1 MRSLKNIVRIVF
13 FVSFFNLILSSSNG
27 IQFVYNVEIKGISIV
42 TGNVGKCTLNI
53 DKDEDNTFSINIVTK
68 TTNLAKLLYP
78 YIDEI
83 NIKTD
88 SLYSLLFFSQ
98 KLKPS
103 NKTINVQVDTVNK
116 EIIRNNKIQGF
127 YSDSLYS
134 PFSII
139 PLLRNQ
145 NLNINDQ
152 FSFDLLSSKR
162 IKKIILNVFE
172 SKPISVPYGKF
183 QCVSLKPI
191 SSDFKIKNNGEIEI
205 WYSNDQEKL
214 PLKIKLNS
222 NIGTFIMKLTKVNN
236 V

>member
-1 MRSLKNIVRIVF
+1 MKLLKNIVKILF
-13 FVSFFNLILSSSNG
+13 FVSFISLILSSSDR
-27 IQFVYNVEIKGISIV
+27 IQFVYDVEIKGISIV
-42 TGNVGKCTLNI
+42 AGNVGECTFNI
-53 DKDEDNTFSINIVTK
+53 EKHEDNTCSMNIVTK

-78 YIDEI
+78 YVDEI
-83 NIKTD
+83 NITTD
-88 SLYSLLFFSQ
+88 GLYSLLFFSQ
-98 KLKPS
+98 KINPS
-103 NKTINVQVDTVNK
+103 NKTINVQVDKDNK
-116 EIIRNNKIQGF
+116 KIIRNNKIQNF

-139 PLLRNQ
+139 ALLRKQ

-152 FSFDLLSSKR
+152 FSFDVLSSKR

-172 SKPISVPYGKF
+172 SKSISVPYGKF

-191 SSDFKIKNNGEIEI
+191 SSDFKIKNNGDIEI
-205 WYSNDQEKL
+205 WYSNDDKKL

-222 NIGTFIMKLTKVNN
+222 NIGTFIMKLKKVNY

>member
-13 FVSFFNLILSSSNG
+13 FISCFNLILSSTNG
-27 IQFVYNVEIKGISIV
+27 IQFVYDVEIKGISIV

-53 DKDEDNTFSINIVTK
+53 EKNEDNTYSMNIVTK

-83 NIKTD
+83 NIRTD

-103 NKTINVQVDTVNK
+103 NKTINVQVDTINK
-116 EIIRNNKIQGF
+116 KIIRNNKIQNF

-152 FSFDLLSSKR
+152 FNFNLLSSKR

-172 SKPISVPYGKF
+172 SKSISVPYGKF
-183 QCVSLKPI
+183 QCVSLK
-191 SSDFKIKNNGEIEI
+191 
-205 WYSNDQEKL
+205 L
-214 PLKIKLNS
+214 
-222 NIGTFIMKLTKVNN
+222 
-236 V
+236 